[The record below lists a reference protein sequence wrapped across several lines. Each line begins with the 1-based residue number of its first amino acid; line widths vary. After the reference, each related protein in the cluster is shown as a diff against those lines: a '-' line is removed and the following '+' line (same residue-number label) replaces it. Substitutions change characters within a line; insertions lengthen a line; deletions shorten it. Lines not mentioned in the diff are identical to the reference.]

1 VLLESFELLAD
12 SYCHIR
18 GGIVLVIQ
26 QLFVKLEAAHVPAV
40 DIGLHQFVVLIR
52 QWLVRPILQHG
63 LHAEGDIKQIV
74 EGLEFLVEGVE
85 LGPLGRLLGEG
96 LLSLVECLDFLSGI
110 VNVLTQLHCVL
121 DCIINGI
128 DAIKKLYFF
137 EGTLVTLETEQEV
150 FLLLV
155 KFLEESFFLYLN
167 L

>member
-1 VLLESFELLAD
+1 MPSRLREVSRE
-12 SYCHIR
+12 
-18 GGIVLVIQ
+18 
-26 QLFVKLEAAHVPAV
+26 LEAAHVPAV
-40 DIGLHQFVVLIR
+40 DIGLHQFVVL
-52 QWLVRPILQHG
+52 VRPILQHR
-63 LHAEGDIKQIV
+63 LHAEGDIKQVV
-74 EGLEFLVEGVE
+74 EGLKFLVEGVE

-110 VNVLTQLHCVL
+110 VNVLTQLHCVF

-155 KFLEESFFLYLN
+155 KFLKESFFLYLN